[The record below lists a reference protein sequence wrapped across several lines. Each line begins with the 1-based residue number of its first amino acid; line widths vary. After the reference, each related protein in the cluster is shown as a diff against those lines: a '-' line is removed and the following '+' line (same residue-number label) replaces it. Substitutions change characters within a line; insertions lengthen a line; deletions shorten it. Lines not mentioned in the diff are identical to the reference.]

1 MVLTVNSRQTLY
13 PTSSETQMSDTS
25 SSGSIRPV
33 MAARHPVEG
42 THAKTRVAIGTS
54 VGATIET
61 YDFIGFGTAAAL
73 YFNTVFFPASDP
85 LSGTLLSFATL
96 GIGFAVRPLGGII
109 GGYLGDR
116 CAHKPLLV
124 GSLLLMGFA
133 TVLIGLL
140 PTYQQVGVWA
150 GILLVAVRV
159 VQGLAFG
166 AEWGGAILM
175 CFEHAPWRKRGLY
188 TGITQAGFPVG
199 LLLANLAF
207 LGSVPLGPQ
216 WAWRAPV
223 PLSAIL
229 VIVGIIIRL
238 KVEESP
244 EFEELREDGDIAK
257 NPLSEVVREDWRTI
271 VRAFCLRAA
280 ETGGYAVSVT
290 FMLSYLAN
298 EALAG
303 RSVSLTGLMLASALG
318 IAATIGWGALTDR
331 IRRRPVYLLGTLI
344 TAAWGIPL
352 FLLVNTGA
360 AVLIVA
366 TFVVSYTICQNCL
379 AGVQGAWFSELFA
392 ARTRTTGA
400 SLAYQL
406 SAVIAGFTPLVATAL
421 YAGVGWIGPAL
432 MLSGYGLLGF
442 TAAVLTNETWG
453 PTERAAVAA
462 IEHDARQRPIPDT
475 GLGNDRTAHTSVPA
489 QAQSAMWPISP
500 MSS

>member
-1 MVLTVNSRQTLY
+1 MSNSA
-13 PTSSETQMSDTS
+13 
-25 SSGSIRPV
+25 SSGSTRP
-33 MAARHPVEG
+33 AAQTRHPIEG
-42 THAKTRVAIGTS
+42 TPAKKRVAVGTS

-73 YFNTVFFPASDP
+73 YFNTVFFPSSDP

-109 GGYLGDR
+109 GGYLGDKIGR
-116 CAHKPLLV
+116 KPVLV

-140 PTYQQVGVWA
+140 PTYQQIGVWA
-150 GILLVAVRV
+150 GVLLVVVRV
-159 VQGLAFG
+159 IQGLAFG

-216 WAWRAPV
+216 WAWRV
-223 PLSAIL
+223 PFLLSAVL

-244 EFEELREDGDIAK
+244 EFEELKEEGDIAK
-257 NPLSEVVREDWRTI
+257 NPLTEVIRTDWRTI

-290 FMLSYLAN
+290 FMLSYLAA
-298 EALAG
+298 EGLAD
-303 RSVSLTGLMLASALG
+303 RAVSLTGLMIAAALG
-318 IAATIGWGALTDR
+318 IAATISWGALTDR
-331 IRRRPVYLLGTLI
+331 VGRRPVYLLGTLV
-344 TAAWGIPL
+344 TAAWGVPL
-352 FLLVNTGA
+352 FLLVNTGD
-360 AVLIVA
+360 AVLIVL
-366 TFVVSYTICQNCL
+366 TFVVSYAVCQNSL

-406 SAVIAGFTPLVATAL
+406 SAVVAGFSPLAATAL
-421 YAGVGWIGPAL
+421 YAWVGWIGPAL
-432 MLSGYGLLGF
+432 MLTGYGLLGLV
-442 TAAVLTNETWG
+442 AALITRETWG
-453 PTERAAVAA
+453 PAERTAVDAL
-462 IEHDARQRPIPDT
+462 EHDATKRAASPEPQLATPPVT
-475 GLGNDRTAHTSVPA
+475 VTSPA
-489 QAQSAMWPISP
+489 PAN
-500 MSS
+500 SSL